1 MPKHLSP
8 TDLFEKADE
17 LRDALDKLRQAVL
30 MPTEA
35 PLPLLETVRT
45 KLDALRRS
53 ARVVGKEL
61 AGLEARFAHMEREA
75 WDQRARRADA
85 TARLKKNERLLA
97 DIQGSA
103 LWKVV
108 KPAWNLLHRAARKK
122 AATKKPI
129 AFCFEVETPESW
141 ETAAEIILIRGWCF
155 AASGRP
161 LAGVRAKVGR
171 KSRFAAYGLE
181 RLDVFA
187 RNNAMPA
194 SRHSGFS
201 AELRVPHGTSLVQ
214 LEAIEQGGDWELF
227 YEHELNG
234 RGNYAGDERAA
245 EKELLAA
252 ELPRF
257 QTISA
262 EKAVLSL
269 KPLFHEH
276 SERATSAAPR
286 FSVITP
292 TFNTTPQWFVE
303 AAMSLLTQAS
313 ADWEWCIVDDG
324 STSRATTQLLQ
335 QLRGVS
341 PRLRIE
347 LRANAGIS
355 AATNAALDL
364 ATGEFVCFLDHD
376 DLLDPRALQEME
388 KALQGD
394 VQVAYSDED
403 KLREPDGAQI
413 EPFFKPDWSPEYFR
427 GVMYVGHLLC
437 LRREL
442 AMQTRFNPAFDG
454 VQDFEF
460 MLRVSETGAKIAHV
474 PLPLYHWRKTPGS
487 IAENSDAKP
496 EIGRMQERAVNA
508 HLARLGLPA
517 HAESLSLPHRLRMVP
532 FPRAT
537 HPRISIII
545 PTKDSPELLRRCV
558 ASVRA
563 SSYPDYEIVVV
574 DNDTTDAEA
583 LRVMEECAVT
593 RVPFPGTF
601 NFSRANNRG
610 AQQAT
615 GTFLVFLNN
624 DTEIISPDW
633 LHQLLYYAEQKD
645 VGAAGALLVYED
657 RTVQHGGVALGMRG
671 TADHMMRG
679 FPLDADGYAGSLACA
694 REVSA
699 VTAACM
705 MIRKSLFEE
714 IGGFNEHFFTAYQDV
729 DLCLRL
735 QTRGLR
741 IIYTPEAKVVHHE
754 WTSRKTY
761 YDMVDRMLL
770 LDQWEEVIDRGDPYY
785 NRHLDLERGDYSIA
799 PST

>member
-8 TDLFEKADE
+8 TDLFAKADE

-30 MPTEA
+30 LRTEPPA
-35 PLPLLETVRT
+35 PLLDVTRAKLEAV
-45 KLDALRRS
+45 RRS
-53 ARVVGKEL
+53 ARLVGKEL
-61 AGLEARFAHMEREA
+61 GGLEARLAHTERDA

-85 TARLKKNERLLA
+85 TARLNKSERLLA
-97 DIQGSA
+97 DIQASA

-108 KPAWNLLHRAARKK
+108 KPAWNLLTRAARKK
-122 AATKKPI
+122 AATKKSGGL
-129 AFCFEVETPESW
+129 CFEVESPVRW
-141 ETAAEIILIRGWCF
+141 ETDAEILMIRGWCF
-155 AASGRP
+155 AGSGGL

-181 RLDVFA
+181 RPDVFE
-187 RNNAMPA
+187 RNNAIPT
-194 SRHSGFS
+194 SRHSGFTV
-201 AELRVPHGTSLVQ
+201 ELRVPHGTSVVR

-227 YEHELNG
+227 YEHELHG
-234 RGNYAGDERAA
+234 RGTNPGDERAA
-245 EKELLAA
+245 EMLLPA

-257 QTISA
+257 PTISA
-262 EKAVLSL
+262 EKAVSSL
-269 KPLFHEH
+269 KPLFREH
-276 SERATSAAPR
+276 DDRTGSAPPR

-292 TFNTTPQWFVE
+292 TYNTTPQWFVE
-303 AAMSLLTQAS
+303 AAMSLLNQS
-313 ADWEWCIVDDG
+313 CADWEWCIVDDG
-324 STSRATTQLLQ
+324 SNSRATTQLLQ

-341 PRLRIE
+341 PRLRVE
-347 LRANAGIS
+347 LCANAGIS

-376 DLLDPRALQEME
+376 DLLDPRALEEME
-388 KALQGD
+388 KACQGD

-403 KLREPDGAQI
+403 KLREPDGTQI

-437 LRREL
+437 LGRQL

-487 IAENSDAKP
+487 IAENSEAKP
-496 EIGRMQERAVNA
+496 EIGRLQERAVNA

-517 HAESLSLPHRLRMVP
+517 HAESLKLPHRLRMVP
-532 FPRAT
+532 FPRTA

-545 PTKDSPELLRRCV
+545 PTKDSPKLLRRCV
-558 ASVRA
+558 DSVRG
-563 SSYPDYEIVVV
+563 SSYPDYEIVLV
-574 DNDTTDAEA
+574 DNDTTDEEA
-583 LRVMEECAVT
+583 LRVMEQSGAT
-593 RVPFPGTF
+593 RVPFPGSF

-610 AQQAT
+610 AQEAT
-615 GTFLVFLNN
+615 GTFLLFLNN

-633 LHQLLYYAEQKD
+633 LQHLLYYSEQKD

-714 IGGFNEHFFTAYQDV
+714 IGGFNDHFFTAYQDV

-735 QTRGLR
+735 QARGLR
-741 IIYTPEAKVVHHE
+741 IIYTPQAKVVHHE

-770 LDQWEEVIDRGDPYY
+770 LDQWEEIIQRGDRYY
-785 NRHLDLERGDYSIA
+785 NPHLDLERGDYSIA
-799 PST
+799 STT

>member
-1 MPKHLSP
+1 VAKHLSP
-8 TDLFEKADE
+8 TDLFAKADE
-17 LRDALDKLRQAVL
+17 LRDALDKVRQAVL
-30 MPTEA
+30 MRTE
-35 PLPLLETVRT
+35 PPGPLLDAARA
-45 KLDALRRS
+45 KLEALRRS

-61 AGLEARFAHMEREA
+61 AGLDARLAHTQRDA
-75 WDQRARRADA
+75 WEQRVRRADA
-85 TARLKKNERLLA
+85 TARLNKSERLLA
-97 DIQGSA
+97 DIQASA

-108 KPAWNLLHRAARKK
+108 KPAWNLLTRAARKK
-122 AATKKPI
+122 AAARTPSGL
-129 AFCFEVETPESW
+129 CFEVESPERW
-141 ETAAEIILIRGWCF
+141 ETDAEILVIRGWCF
-155 AASGRP
+155 AANGRP
-161 LAGVRAKVGR
+161 LAGIRAKVGR

-181 RLDVFA
+181 RPDVFD
-187 RNNAMPA
+187 RNNAVPT

-201 AELRVPHGTSLVQ
+201 VELRVPHGTSSVR

-227 YEHELNG
+227 YEHGLHG
-234 RGNYAGDERAA
+234 RGNHRGDER
-245 EKELLAA
+245 LAQKDPA
-252 ELPRF
+252 PVELPRF
-257 QTISA
+257 PTISA
-262 EKAVLSL
+262 EKAVSSL
-269 KPLFHEH
+269 QPLFREH
-276 SERATSAAPR
+276 GERIGSGPPR

-292 TFNTTPQWFVE
+292 TFNTTSQWFIE
-303 AAMSLLTQAS
+303 AAMSLLNQS
-313 ADWEWCIVDDG
+313 YGDWEWCIVDDG
-324 STSRATTQLLQ
+324 SDSRATTQLLQ

-341 PRLRIE
+341 SRVRVE
-347 LRANAGIS
+347 LRGKAGIS

-364 ATGEFVCFLDHD
+364 ASGEFVCFLDHD
-376 DLLDPRALQEME
+376 DLLDPRALEQME
-388 KALQGD
+388 KALQGN

-437 LRREL
+437 LRRAL
-442 AMQTRFNPAFDG
+442 AMQTRFNSAFDG

-487 IAENSDAKP
+487 IAENSAAKP
-496 EIGRMQERAVNA
+496 QIGRLQERAVNA

-517 HAESLSLPHRLRMVP
+517 HAESLTLPHRLRMVP
-532 FPRAT
+532 FPRTT

-558 ASVRA
+558 ESVRR
-563 SSYPDYEIVVV
+563 SSYPEFEIVLV
-574 DNDTTDAEA
+574 DNDSDDEEA
-583 LRVMEECAVT
+583 LRVMEQSGGK
-593 RVPFPGTF
+593 RVPFPGRF

-610 AQQAT
+610 ADEAS

-624 DTEIISPDW
+624 DTEVISPDW
-633 LHQLLYYAEQKD
+633 LQHLLYYAEQKD
-645 VGAAGALLVYED
+645 VGAVGALLVYED

-705 MIRKSLFEE
+705 MIRKSLYEE

-735 QTRGLR
+735 QARGFR

-770 LDQWEEVIDRGDPYY
+770 LDQWEQVIEQGDPYY
-785 NRHLDLERGDYSIA
+785 NCHLDLERGDYSVA
-799 PST
+799 ATK